1 MPGRGA
7 VVRKCHRENCH
18 FGIRIILKAIEKQK
32 FFAFP
37 YLPKSRVYIFLWER
51 CPCVPGKELVITRLG
66 VTRR

>member
-37 YLPKSRVYIFLWER
+37 YLPKSRVYIFL
-51 CPCVPGKELVITRLG
+51 
-66 VTRR
+66 